1 MPFEILRYASARR
14 ESIYLHFLQT
24 TWDAAIPQLQTDPR
38 FINVALPINQQVQL
52 FQVHVGQLRAKHIA
66 NLHALFESHSPSLAT
81 TFDDLPLKSILASLP
96 VTKLGYDEGD
106 LEDEYGRWKRE
117 RQSEA
122 RRAFD
127 QMLGENAFI
136 EFWGRLA
143 KLDGEGVNGG
153 VKAEDEGEEDEG
165 AGGGGKADMK
175 ALAKTIDLGE
185 MQKVLKV
192 SFHHLTQLMT
202 KTSHRMTS
210 VT

>member
-24 TWDAAIPQLQTDPR
+24 TWDVAIPQLQTDPR

-81 TFDDLPLKSILASLP
+81 TFDGLPLKSILASLP
-96 VTKLGYDEGD
+96 VTKLGYDERD

-192 SFHHLTQLMT
+192 SFYHLTQLMT